1 MIRLLAVTA
10 ISLFCLGGLYLSFWP
25 IPIDPQSW
33 DAPTNPGYSSDYA
46 VNARLSD
53 MDHIALGDYHG
64 PEDIIS
70 HEGYIYTSSQDGV
83 ILRIDPITK
92 TSAVLADTKGRPL
105 GMEMDADNNLIV
117 ADAYLGLLNI
127 SLNGEISLLTDRV
140 GPSPILYADDVDIGA
155 DGTLYFTDAS
165 TRFGA
170 RASKSTLDAS
180 LLELMEHGRTGRLLA
195 YNPRDKSTRII
206 ARGFSFANGV
216 AMESAQSVLMIET
229 GRYRVLRVFVS
240 GPKTGQHEVVI
251 DNLPGFP
258 DNINRGSAGDD
269 GHDTFWL
276 GLVSPRSDWLD
287 KHSAKPF
294 MRAVAMR
301 LPESM
306 RPQAQNYSFVMQIN
320 SRGEVLQTLQ
330 DPKGAYPLS
339 TGAIEGD
346 DGWLYITS
354 LSTQTLGR
362 VKLSRAE

>member
-1 MIRLLAVTA
+1 MIRLLAVVA
-10 ISLFCLGGLYLSFWP
+10 ASLFCLGGLYLSFWP
-25 IPIDPQSW
+25 IPVDPQSW
-33 DAPTNPGYSSDYA
+33 DAPPSPGYTGDYA
-46 VNARLSD
+46 SNTRLSD
-53 MDHIALGDYHG
+53 LDHIALGEYHG

-70 HEGYIYTSSQDGV
+70 HEGYIYASSQDGV
-83 ILRIDPITK
+83 ILKIDPIAK
-92 TSAVLADTKGRPL
+92 TSAVLADTQGRPL
-105 GMEMDADNNLIV
+105 GMEMDAQDNLIV
-117 ADAYLGLLNI
+117 ADAYLGLLSI
-127 SLNGEISLLTDRV
+127 SLSGEITLLTDRV

-155 DGTLYFTDAS
+155 DGTIYFTDAS

-170 RASKSTLDAS
+170 RASQSTLDAS

-216 AMESAQSVLMIET
+216 AIDSEQSVFMVET

-240 GPKTGQHEVVI
+240 GPKTGQYEVVI

-258 DNINRGSAGDD
+258 DNINRGGADND
-269 GHDTFWL
+269 RQDTFWL

-320 SRGEVLQTLQ
+320 AKGSVLQTLQ
-330 DPKGAYPLS
+330 DPQGQYPLS
-339 TGAIEGD
+339 TGAIEGE

-354 LSTQTLGR
+354 LGTQTLGR
-362 VKLSRAE
+362 VKAAAAE